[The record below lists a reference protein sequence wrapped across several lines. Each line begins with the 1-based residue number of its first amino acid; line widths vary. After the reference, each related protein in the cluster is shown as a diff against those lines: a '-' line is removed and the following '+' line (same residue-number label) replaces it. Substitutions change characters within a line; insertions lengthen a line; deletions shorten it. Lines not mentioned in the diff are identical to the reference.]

1 MRSANIAPGPVF
13 SNFLL
18 FQQRKSVTE
27 RKQAPG
33 LSAHLLCVESQPPGP
48 QTVTVLR
55 SRVMVDVISSDG
67 ALIPDDW

>member
-1 MRSANIAPGPVF
+1 M
-13 SNFLL
+13 
-18 FQQRKSVTE
+18 TE

-33 LSAHLLCVESQPPGP
+33 LSAHLPCVESQPLGP

>member
-1 MRSANIAPGPVF
+1 M
-13 SNFLL
+13 
-18 FQQRKSVTE
+18 TE